1 MKIYVGETIKNAVN
15 DPNQP
20 IPKTKIADMVG
31 VVRQHLHQMLNNP
44 EMEIDY
50 IVKIGL
56 AIRRDFSADFPE
68 LRNYPGI
75 NALNDPEVPYNV
87 RTPMTIE
94 MELIDLQR
102 KYIQVLQDNND
113 LLKEL
118 RAAAKE
124 KK

>member
-15 DPNQP
+15 DPKQP
-20 IPKTKIADMVG
+20 IPKNKIAEMIG
-31 VVRQHLHQMLNNP
+31 IVRQHFHSLLNNP

-56 AIRRDFSADFPE
+56 AIRRDFSTDFPE
-68 LRNYPGI
+68 LKNYPGI
-75 NALNDPEVPYNV
+75 NTLHDPEVPYNV

-102 KYIQVLQDNND
+102 KYIQVLEDNND

-118 RAAAKE
+118 RAAEKE